1 MSLLRGILTWLIAGL
16 LGFGVS
22 TLQAAEVV
30 DFGAGQPYLAL
41 SQRMEWLQDWQAR
54 LVPAQA
60 MAASD
65 WQPATPADLNLGVS
79 ESAVWLRLRV
89 ENRSLQ
95 RQTRWLTLGSP
106 RLESVDFYCFMPG
119 DQAWVETAIG
129 GLARALDRRPV
140 PGLVSIFPV
149 TLAPGESATLL
160 LRVAGRT
167 RLFMKPEL
175 WEPLNYRS
183 HESDRLVSKLVPTS
197 AVLAIVFYMLVHGLA
212 RRSRDMVLLSVWLC
226 MMALYELSFDGYLY
240 RFFFPAGGE
249 VAVRSTLV
257 LSNLSVILCALFTLS
272 FLRLYQRRGWRV
284 VYLLYIAANLVLL
297 AMSAF
302 GDMFAVNHA
311 TVPLLLGFFLVW
323 PVSILSAWRQR
334 MVNSGLYL
342 VAILSFW
349 GAVILRLLEQEGWLA
364 SDLILSDSLTIS
376 PSLGLALVM
385 VFDLL
390 RQTYVEQKAYR
401 AAQTALLKSRQDEQ
415 QRLEALVRERTQSLQ
430 DATIAAEEAHHA
442 RGELLAR
449 VNHDLLRPVTEIVE
463 LAAPLEQAGGQ
474 PAEYGAVI
482 RRSATHLLGL
492 IDDLIDQASQDG
504 AVDEIRCEL
513 VDTQPLLAGLA
524 FEAEGL
530 VLAGGNEFVFSPAP
544 DLPPCIGVDSRRLR
558 QVLINLLDNAAKFTH
573 GGRVEFRVEADPGAA
588 QATLIF
594 TVRDTGPGMSTGQ
607 LAMVFEPYRRAD
619 EVAGFPGLGLG
630 LAIARHWAER
640 MGGEIVADSV
650 LGQGTTMRVLLPVDL
665 SGRVAV
671 LPPIAPDGPM
681 PTDGPDGPT
690 GLSGMA
696 VPAPELLAEVAALLR
711 LGAVSD
717 LEDWAA
723 GLQDSQPQHAAF
735 ARSVAELAVR
745 GDLRGLAVLLG
756 PAAPAAAPAAAV
768 GAAGGARIAGR
779 EATP

>member
-1 MSLLRGILTWLIAGL
+1 MSLLLRWIMIWLGIGL
-16 LGFGVS
+16 LGLGAGP
-22 TLQAAEVV
+22 LRAAEAV
-30 DFGAGQPYLAL
+30 DFGVVEQQLEL
-41 SQRMEWLQDWQAR
+41 NQRMEWLQDRQAR
-54 LVPAQA
+54 LEPAQA
-60 MAASD
+60 MTASD
-65 WQPATPADLNLGVS
+65 WQPVERASLNLGVS
-79 ESAVWLRLRV
+79 DAAIWLRLRV

-106 RLESVDFYCFMPG
+106 RLEWVDFYGFVPG
-119 DQAWVETAIG
+119 DQDWVETAIG
-129 GLARALDRRPV
+129 GLARPLDRRPV

-149 TLAPGESATLL
+149 TLAPGASATLL

-167 RLFMKPEL
+167 RLSMRPEL

-197 AVLAIVFYMLVHGLA
+197 AVLAIVLYMLVHGLA

-226 MMALYELSFDGYLY
+226 MMVLYELSFDGYLY

-272 FLRLYQRRGWRV
+272 FLHLYQRRGWRV

-349 GAVILRLLEQEGWLA
+349 VAVILRLLEQEGWLA
-364 SDLILSDSLTIS
+364 SDLILSDSLNIS

-390 RQTYVEQKAYR
+390 RQTYIEQKAYR

-463 LAAPLEQAGGQ
+463 LAAPLEQVGGK

-492 IDDLIDQASQDG
+492 IDDLIDQASHDG
-504 AVDEIRCEL
+504 TVDEIRSEL
-513 VDTQPLLAGLA
+513 VDTQTLLAGLA

-530 VLAGGNEFVFSPAP
+530 VLAGGNEFVFNPAP
-544 DLPPCIGVDSRRLR
+544 DLPPCIRVDSRRLR
-558 QVLINLLDNAAKFTH
+558 QLLINLLDNAAKFTR
-573 GGRVEFRVEADPGAA
+573 GGRVEFQIDADPGPA
-588 QATLIF
+588 QATLLF
-594 TVRDTGPGMSTGQ
+594 TVRDTGPGMNASQ
-607 LAMVFEPYRRAD
+607 LAVVFEPYRRAD
-619 EVAGFPGLGLG
+619 EAAGFPGLGLG

-650 LGQGTTMRVLLPVDL
+650 PGQGTTMWVLLPV
-665 SGRVAV
+665 S
-671 LPPIAPDGPM
+671 LPELAQAPESKAPDGPV
-681 PTDGPDGPT
+681 PTDGPDGLPAS
-690 GLSGMA
+690 SGMA
-696 VPAPELLAEVAALLR
+696 FPAPELLAEAAALLR

-735 ARSVAELAVR
+735 ACSVVELAER
-745 GDLRGLAVLLG
+745 ADLRGLALLLDRAVSAG
-756 PAAPAAAPAAAV
+756 PV
-768 GAAGGARIAGR
+768 GAAGADRTAGQGV
-779 EATP
+779 TP